1 MEQQMTNQQMA
12 QTLGYTSLALGVAE
26 IAAPEF
32 LSRQLGIESRPKL
45 LGALGAREIAA
56 GVAILSQENKTPGL
70 WSRVAGDAMDR
81 VLLGLAA
88 RKSDRKAGVAVATAM
103 VLGITGLDIMCAL
116 KASQRDALAA

>member
-1 MEQQMTNQQMA
+1 MTNQQMA

-32 LSRQLGIESRPKL
+32 LSSQLGIENRPKL
-45 LGALGAREIAA
+45 MGALGAREIAA
-56 GVAILSQENKTPGL
+56 GVAILSQDNKAPGL
-70 WSRVAGDAMDR
+70 WSRVAGDAMDL

-88 RKSDRKAGVAVATAM
+88 RKSDRKAGVMVATAM